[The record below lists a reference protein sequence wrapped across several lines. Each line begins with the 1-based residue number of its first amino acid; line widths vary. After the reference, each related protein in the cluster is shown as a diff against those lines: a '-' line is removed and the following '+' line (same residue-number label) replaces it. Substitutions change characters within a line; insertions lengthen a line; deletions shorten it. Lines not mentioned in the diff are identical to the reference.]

1 MASFRNLA
9 VQDRA
14 ARASETRSRP
24 AFGSAQMGSDNASY
38 RHLSGPST
46 PSASLAATTPP
57 PAAKPV
63 ILDVQPLVETI
74 IRRGDSPHTKRA
86 YALDLEIYA
95 TWLAAEGLVW
105 DAVTTDDLDRY
116 RESLAGQYA
125 RTTANRRLIV
135 VRALYGEATRR
146 HHIVNDPA
154 DRLRGVRGRDE
165 RDGGALTRQQARD
178 VLEVV
183 AGDLERPGRRL
194 LAHRDL
200 ALISLLLRTG
210 LRRSELTS
218 IRVSSLGAA
227 QGHHVLT
234 ITGKGNVL
242 RTVKVPPDVRRMIE
256 AWLGAAKEAGVEL
269 TADDPVFVEVRKGGH
284 LPGRSPITDRAVYA
298 IVEARLRASGLERLG
313 PHGLRATFVTLA
325 LEGGAPLHLVQ
336 RAAGHAD
343 PRTTERYWRRK
354 DSLDDNAVDYVRL

>member
-1 MASFRNLA
+1 MTFLFS
-9 VQDRA
+9 
-14 ARASETRSRP
+14 
-24 AFGSAQMGSDNASY
+24 
-38 RHLSGPST
+38 
-46 PSASLAATTPP
+46 TTPGTISDP
-57 PAAKPV
+57 LV
-63 ILDVQPLVETI
+63 INAQPLVEAI
-74 IRRGDSPHTKRA
+74 IRRGDSLHTRRA
-86 YALDLEIYA
+86 YASDLEGYA
-95 TWLAAEGLVW
+95 AWLASEGLAW
-105 DAVTTDDLDRY
+105 DAVTPDDLDCY
-116 RESLAGQYA
+116 REWLAGQYA
-125 RTTANRRLIV
+125 RTTANRRLVV
-135 VRALYGEATRR
+135 VRALYREATRR
-146 HHIVNDPA
+146 RLIANDPA

-178 VLEVV
+178 MLEVV
-183 AGDLERPGRRL
+183 AGDLERPGHRL

-242 RTVKVPPDVRRMIE
+242 RTVKVPPDVWRMIE
-256 AWLGAAKEAGVEL
+256 SWLDAAKEAGVEL
-269 TADDPVFVEVRKGGH
+269 TADDPLFVEVRKGGH
-284 LPGRSPITDRAVYA
+284 VPGRSPITDRAVYA
-298 IVEARLRASGLERLG
+298 IVERRLRASGLERLG

-325 LEGGAPLHLVQ
+325 LEGGAPLHMVQ